1 MTPGRKQR
9 ILCLITDEKGEY
21 YYNGPLDGIWGPES
35 QKAAERFLADFT
47 GEDVPDTNVG
57 DKIGD
62 FWDEIEYFD
71 REEFRCQCGGKYCDG
86 FLHEPQEAMVRL
98 ANSARKHFG
107 KVATVVSGLRCP
119 QWNKIQGGVEESQ
132 HIYGEACDLRISG
145 VTADTL
151 LAWFLQ
157 KKGVRY
163 AYKIN
168 GTNVHFDI
176 PKGDR

>member
-1 MTPGRKQR
+1 MTPERKQR

-21 YYNGPLDGIWGPES
+21 YYNGPLDGVWGPES
-35 QKAAERFLADFT
+35 QKAEERFLRDFT
-47 GEDVPDTNVG
+47 GEDGAVQAPPTPSV
-57 DKIGD
+57 D
-62 FWDEIEYFD
+62 FLDEIEYFD
-71 REEFRCQCGGKYCDG
+71 REEFRCQCNGKYCDG
-86 FLHEPQEAMVRL
+86 VPREPQEAMVRL

-107 KVATVVSGLRCP
+107 KAATVVSGLRCP

-145 VTADTL
+145 VTADKL

-157 KKGVRY
+157 QKVVRY